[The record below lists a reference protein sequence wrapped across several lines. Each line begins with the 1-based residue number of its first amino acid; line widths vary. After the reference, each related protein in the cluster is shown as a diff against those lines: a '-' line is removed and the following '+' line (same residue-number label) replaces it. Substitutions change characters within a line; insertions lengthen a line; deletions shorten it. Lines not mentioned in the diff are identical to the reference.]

1 VRGWTRRAAV
11 PLIGSALLV
20 TLPGGALAASGV
32 IDVEGDPHIA
42 WLAEHGITRGCGDG
56 TSFCGE
62 EAVTRRQAAAF
73 LYRLAQARVVDAGTV
88 GGYTAGELRGR
99 TGPAGLAGERGA
111 AGPQGERGAPG
122 PKGDSGVAGVPGAAG
137 AVGTLGPKGEAGAVG
152 PQGAQGPKGDA
163 GAQGAPG
170 LPGAQGATGVD
181 GAQGPKGDTG
191 AAGAQ
196 GPKGDTGAIGPH
208 GPQGD
213 IGLTGPQGAKGDTG
227 PAGPQGA
234 QGAKG
239 DTGLQGDTGAT
250 GPQGPQ
256 GIQGPVGPAATLT
269 TARREAGPVGI
280 ADGDAVYPAHCL
292 ATERVLGGGYLLT
305 GTLDNKLASSAE
317 VTGSGPSL
325 SSTAWEVHVRGAGGL
340 GANGTIVTYAVC
352 APGTGI

>member
-1 VRGWTRRAAV
+1 MRGWTRRAAV

-88 GGYTAGELRGR
+88 GGYTADELRGR

-137 AVGTLGPKGEAGAVG
+137 AVGTLGPKGDAGAVG
-152 PQGAQGPKGDA
+152 PQGAP
-163 GAQGAPG
+163 
-170 LPGAQGATGVD
+170 

-227 PAGPQGA
+227 PPGPQGA

-256 GIQGPVGPAATLT
+256 GTQGPVGPAATLT
-269 TARREAGPVGI
+269 TARREAGPIGI